1 MASNNE
7 AVNYNRINMYG
18 SAAPKINTPAPKK
31 KPNEVQR
38 PRVVKKTRK
47 QIKLEQRRSAFKAA
61 KVLIICGIFFALIS
75 FQIFSQVKV
84 DELDRELQSVNSQ
97 IEILDSENTR
107 LNMQLDSIISL
118 DKVDA
123 YAQDT
128 LGMVKVE
135 NYQVSYV
142 DLSSGDVAT
151 VSGGK
156 VHHSLWDTIKS
167 YFN

>member
-1 MASNNE
+1 MASRNE
-7 AVNYNRINMYG
+7 AINYNRMNMYG
-18 SAAPKINTPAPKK
+18 SAAPKIRTPEPKRN
-31 KPNEVQR
+31 PNELPR

-47 QIKLEQRRSAFKAA
+47 QIKAEQRMSAVRTT
-61 KVLIICGIFFALIS
+61 KVLAICAVFFVLIA
-75 FQIFSQVKV
+75 FQIYSQVKS
-84 DELDRELQSVNSQ
+84 DELDRELQSINSQ

-123 YAQDT
+123 YARDN

-142 DLSSGDVAT
+142 DLSSGDIAT

-167 YFN
+167 YFS